1 MKKVLALALIVLG
14 VVALAYGNI
23 SFTREKKVVDL
34 GPVEIK
40 QDKRET
46 IPLSPIAGGA
56 FLVAGIALLAI
67 RPRG

>member
-1 MKKVLALALIVLG
+1 LTRIVAIALIVLG

-34 GPVEIK
+34 GPLEVRH
-40 QDKRET
+40 DKRET
-46 IPLSPIAGGA
+46 IPLPPIAGGVM
-56 FLVAGIALLAI
+56 LVAGIALLAV